1 MNVNYDPHFP
11 PQNPLRQLGGLRL
24 VRQYAKVE
32 GTYYEYIRNDNAN
45 ENPNDNEGRNND
57 NEITMT
63 K

>member
-1 MNVNYDPHFP
+1 MLLHILKTRYT
-11 PQNPLRQLGGLRL
+11 QLGGLRL